1 MSFQTTVTLTGGA
14 SITNVSLTGCTDSSC
29 TSGTAIVDNTNVP
42 ISGFVSGKIITI
54 EDDEVRYILVRPIG
68 VCSVEPEII
77 EITGFP
83 TPTSTPTPTPT
94 PTPTITPSEP
104 EPTPTP
110 TETPPEPEPTPTPT
124 ETPPE
129 PEPTPTP
136 TETPPEPEPTPTP
149 TITPT
154 EPEPEPTP
162 TGEEIYTHG
171 AVRVT
176 CSDFCTDNYLIGTL
190 GSASDSYSTLTNGG
204 YIYGYSG
211 ESGYIAYSNVETN
224 TTTGP
229 FRIAEID
236 TSGLIL
242 GIFECS
248 VGSCVS
254 IDSIDPI

>member
-1 MSFQTTVTLTGGA
+1 MSFQTTVTLTGGE
-14 SITNVSLTGCTDSSC
+14 SITNVSLSGCTNSSC

-42 ISGFVSGKIITI
+42 ISGFVSGKIIT
-54 EDDEVRYILVRPIG
+54 VANGVTHVLVRPIG
-68 VCSVEPEII
+68 VCSDEPICI
-77 EITGFP
+77 SISGIPTP

-110 TETPPEPEPTPTPT
+110 TITPPEPEPTPTPT
-124 ETPPE
+124 ETPPG

-136 TETPPEPEPTPTP
+136 TIPEPTPTP

-171 AVRVT
+171 AVRGS
-176 CSDFCTDNYLIGTL
+176 CSDFCTDNYLIETL

-211 ESGYIAYSNVETN
+211 QSGFIAYSNVETN

-236 TSGLIL
+236 TSGEIL
-242 GIFECS
+242 NIFECS
-248 VGSCVS
+248 GESCVS
-254 IDSIDPI
+254 LGPIEQT